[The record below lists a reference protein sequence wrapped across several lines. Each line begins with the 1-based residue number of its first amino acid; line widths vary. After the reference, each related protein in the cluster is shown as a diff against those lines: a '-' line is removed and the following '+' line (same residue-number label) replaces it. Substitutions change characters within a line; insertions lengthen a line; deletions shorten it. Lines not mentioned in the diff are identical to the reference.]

1 MSTYH
6 TGVFKVLEELREAI
20 DPKAY
25 KMKSMD
31 EAATK
36 LTALHDAEIERVIG
50 EAKMG
55 WANEFIKE
63 IATPG
68 DDDRGVDWCKGWN
81 AYRNKAI
88 AAKAKLKKNQRKRAL
103 LGRGLDC
110 DSEKPAPGEQVSG
123 NQADTLLL
131 AFVKNF
137 AFQDDEGNWWGMDTN
152 LGKCEEAFSKAK
164 QAIMEVHNEQNQ

>member
-1 MSTYH
+1 MSNYH
-6 TGVFKVLEELREAI
+6 TEVEKILEAVRIGGWYDANPDQRDSDYLDVDVALER
-20 DPKAY
+20 
-25 KMKSMD
+25 
-31 EAATK
+31 

-103 LGRGLDC
+103 VGRPDG
-110 DSEKPAPGEQVSG
+110 DSEKPAPREQASG
-123 NQADTLLL
+123 NQADTLS
-131 AFVKNF
+131 AES
-137 AFQDDEGNWWGMDTN
+137 AGE
-152 LGKCEEAFSKAK
+152 
-164 QAIMEVHNEQNQ
+164 